1 MYTVD
6 TSVWVNGSDTLEA
19 GHEISRACLQ
29 LLAQRGD
36 HLVLPT
42 LVLAEIAG
50 ALSRTRLDATLADTF
65 AAQVAALPNVT
76 LVPLDET
83 LAHQARILAAKHRLR
98 GADAVY
104 AALALA
110 AHTTLISLDNEHLTR
125 LTGIVGVIT
134 PAQLVGTLAP
144 PPPPEEEV

>member
-29 LLAQRGD
+29 LLAQRGEQ
-36 HLVLPT
+36 LVLPT

-50 ALSRTRLDATLADTF
+50 AISRTRLDATLADTF

-76 LVPLDET
+76 LVPLDEA
-83 LAHQARILAAKHRLR
+83 LAHQARVLAATHRLR

-104 AALALA
+104 AALTLV
-110 AHTTLISLDNEHLTR
+110 AHTVLISLDNEHLTR
-125 LTGIVGVIT
+125 LAGIVAVIT
-134 PAQLVGTLAP
+134 PAQYLALSAGA
-144 PPPPEEEV
+144 PEEV